1 MAVNKKQNSPKKRSG
16 SETRQREPTIGFR
29 ATRDERAK
37 IQAAADRAGLTL
49 SSYVRSRTLRKPT
62 TRAVRRAPQ
71 STAQLAQLLGL
82 IGIVGGDIQRIGE
95 RIAAPGTRM
104 AGEIQ
109 TALVA
114 FRDAAAIIMLTLGK
128 RRHDH

>member
-1 MAVNKKQNSPKKRSG
+1 MAVNKKQSIPKKRSG
-16 SETRQREPTIGFR
+16 SETRKREPIIGFR
-29 ATRDERAK
+29 ATQDERAT
-37 IQAAADRAGLTL
+37 IHAAADRAGLTVG
-49 SSYVRSRTLRKPT
+49 SYVRSCALRKPT

-82 IGIVGGDIQRIGE
+82 VGVVGGDIQRIGE
-95 RIAAPGTRM
+95 RIAVPGEDL
-104 AGEIQ
+104 ALELQ
-109 TALVA
+109 TTLLA